1 VTDTKGTEDKK
12 IIDINVGESCKN
24 GMVLRTEGL
33 VKIFKKRKVVNG
45 VSINISQGQI
55 VGLLGPN
62 GAGKTT
68 TFRMVVGI
76 LTPNKGK
83 KYLNDKSI
91 TKLPMYKR
99 ARQGINYLPQEQSIF
114 RKMTVEDNIMSIIQ
128 TMGYER
134 RDRITRLNELLEELG
149 VSHLRKSSAF
159 TLSGGERR
167 RVEIAR
173 ALVTKPKFILLDEP
187 FAGIDPIA
195 VEDIQNIVAKLKEKG
210 IGILITDHNVRET
223 LSITDMAY
231 IMADGI
237 ILTEGNSEFLAN
249 DPEARKIYLGE
260 RFRM

>member
-1 VTDTKGTEDKK
+1 MPIDDTHKPETAATSESAAPFQNGTL
-12 IIDINVGESCKN
+12 
-24 GMVLRTEGL
+24 LRTESL
-33 VKIFKKRKVVNG
+33 IKVFRKRTVVNG
-45 VSINISQGQI
+45 VSINIAQGQI

-76 LTPNKGK
+76 LSPDKGDI
-83 KYLNDKSI
+83 YLEDKRI

-99 ARQGINYLPQEQSIF
+99 ARLGINYLPQDPSIF
-114 RKMTVEDNIMSIIQ
+114 RKMTVSDNIMSIIQ
-128 TMGYER
+128 TMGYNRTER
-134 RDRITRLNELLEELG
+134 KRVLEELLDELG
-149 VSHLRKSSAF
+149 VGHIRNSMAF

-195 VEDIQNIVAKLKEKG
+195 VEDIQHLVAGLKRKG

-223 LSITDMAY
+223 LAITDMAY
-231 IMADGI
+231 IMADGV

-260 RFRM
+260 RFKM